1 MAKLGFLIIL
11 LLFGG
16 TLFLAGLMAPA
27 NIAEPVEALAM
38 ELYTRWAPKEDQT
51 DKEIS
56 QDKPAAVDYSQ
67 LLDVNERTSP
77 LGIQIGLF
85 TSITQIELLHNEL
98 AHVKV
103 PVKIIYVSLDKDIR
117 WALLAAGP
125 FKNRE
130 DVQLATAKL
139 RENYGYSWSLDVI
152 AWPEEK

>member
-11 LLFGG
+11 LLFGCA
-16 TLFLAGLMAPA
+16 LFLAGIMAPT
-27 NIAEPVEALAM
+27 NIAEPVEKLAM
-38 ELYTRWAPKEDQT
+38 DIYNRWAPKLDEV

-56 QDKPAAVDYSQ
+56 QDKPAAVEYSS

-85 TSITQIELLHNEL
+85 TSVAQVELLQSEL
-98 AHVKV
+98 AYLKV
-103 PVKIIYVSLDKDIR
+103 PVKTIAVSLDQDIH
-117 WALLAAGP
+117 WALLAEGP
-125 FKNRE
+125 FKSRE

-139 RENYGYSWSLDVI
+139 RENYGYSWALDVS